1 MAISDAIG
9 GMMHDPE
16 AQSPPPKKVHTMVI
30 TRVPG
35 KGHHVTHHH
44 THPQH
49 HPAHSQMVHAPE
61 GNEGNLDNLHDHL
74 EENMGEPNEGEQACE
89 DGHCD

>member
-1 MAISDAIG
+1 MAISDAVS

-16 AQSPPPKKVHTMVI
+16 ASAPPKKVHTMVI

-44 THPQH
+44 THPSHAAQ
-49 HPAHSQMVHAPE
+49 AHMVQAPD

-74 EENMGEPNEGEQACE
+74 EEHMGGENPGEAACE
-89 DGHCD
+89 SGQCE